1 MRTTQH
7 LESNNGGEKRHPE
20 PKECVTR
27 IPDVPALNQEDF
39 ANFIKQGDVIMF
51 HVDNSMGHVIE
62 LTGLY
67 SHTAIVV
74 EVPDSQKTLLV
85 CEAQSQVGFRC
96 FKAWRLFE
104 DYWGDNKPFDG
115 RAIVYRSKTAF
126 SPDEALRLYDSVMQL
141 MGSLYSSNR
150 IEQIVARYIAYAAT
164 KKPQRPI
171 LAPEFN
177 HLICSEATQWLYRSV
192 NTSRQLPPDWRLGA
206 YTPTSIVNCSELQPV
221 SELKRFA
228 LTHQQAAPDCL
239 IDQKRSQRWLNKL
252 ATRMANGGR
261 LQQSEQAALQQ
272 INQCW
277 SDLSRSSGLFSD
289 ARRLASS
296 NTSELSGSN
305 TPLGLQILLGTGV
318 SAAVLVIVALFYWVK
333 KHSRYV
339 VSRGDNHWE
348 EGAQKFS
355 SLQPV

>member
-1 MRTTQH
+1 MISNKR
-7 LESNNGGEKRHPE
+7 LETRPNGQRNRVNAIR
-20 PKECVTR
+20 ECVTHL
-27 IPDVPALNQEDF
+27 PDVPVWDQSDF
-39 ANFIKQGDVIMF
+39 A
-51 HVDNSMGHVIE
+51 E
-62 LTGLY
+62 LTGVY
-67 SHTAIVV
+67 SHTAIAVK
-74 EVPDSQKTLLV
+74 VPDSRGTLLV
-85 CEAQSQVGFRC
+85 CESQSEVGFRC

-104 DYWGDNKPFDG
+104 DYWGDNQPFNG
-115 RAIVYRSKTAF
+115 RAIVYRSRDGF
-126 SPDEALRLYDSVMQL
+126 SVDEAKRLYDSVMQL
-141 MGSLYSSNR
+141 MGSLYSSKR
-150 IEQIVARYIAYAAT
+150 IDQIVARYIAYAAT

-192 NTSRQLPPDWRLGA
+192 NTSRQLPPDWRFGA

-228 LTHQQAAPDCL
+228 FTQEQPIRDCL
-239 IDQKRSQRWLNKL
+239 SDQKRSQRWLNKL

-272 INQCW
+272 VNQCW
-277 SDLSRSSGLFSD
+277 SDLSRSNGLFSD

-296 NTSELSGSN
+296 NTSTLSGAS

-333 KHSRYV
+333 KHSSYV
-339 VSRGDNHWE
+339 VSRGDNHRE
-348 EGAQKFS
+348 ENMQKFE
-355 SLQPV
+355 SLQVV